1 MIDDNI
7 QILIKTVTETSETVK
22 NLANTVSENHVIVD
36 TLLQENKEND
46 IKTLLRLQEI
56 LEELEKK
63 SDIRTGLIQRH
74 THISNASAK
83 FVAGCV
89 ATVLTLFF
97 LWSQIDN
104 DSKQVWA
111 NKALPIMG
119 MGATGLIGYLLYG
132 KVPDDDTVTP
142 IADNRVDIK
151 KDE

>member
-1 MIDDNI
+1 MTDDNI
-7 QILIKTVTETSETVK
+7 QILIKTVTETSESVK
-22 NLANTVSENHVIVD
+22 SLAETVSTNHVTVD
-36 TLLQENKEND
+36 TLLKENKEND
-46 IKTLLRLQEI
+46 VKALSRLEEI

-63 SDIRTGLIQRH
+63 SDIRTGLVERH
-74 THISNASAK
+74 TQISNASAK

-97 LWSQIDN
+97 LWSQLDE

-132 KVPDDDTVTP
+132 KVPEDATDTP
-142 IADNRVDIK
+142 ITDSRIDIK